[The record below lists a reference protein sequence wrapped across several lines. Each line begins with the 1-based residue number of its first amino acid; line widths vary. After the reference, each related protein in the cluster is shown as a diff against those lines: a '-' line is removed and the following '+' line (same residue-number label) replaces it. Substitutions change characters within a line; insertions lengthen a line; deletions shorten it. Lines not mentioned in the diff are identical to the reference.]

1 MIAHARRVQQP
12 LWLEPS
18 WAPALA
24 GLRHSSLVVAACAL
38 WSLGTP
44 LFNGARCPNVQPP
57 LEWSAAL
64 PVSMAATRL
73 TDSQKIEIVARFRAG
88 DGSAELAEAYGCTA
102 STVSR
107 VAKAALDPAEYEQLK
122 QQRARPAKPEAMAAP
137 EPVVA
142 EPPAA
147 PEPVAATAQDTA
159 TAVDAANAEDA
170 SVLAIDDA
178 DDFGDDDQADF
189 SDDFSDDDQADQFV
203 EVPVLLGGHPAGEP
217 AQCLPLAE
225 APLPASVYMLVDK
238 TVELQ
243 AKPLKEFPELG
254 QLPDGE
260 EERQALLVFA
270 NPRQAKRHCG
280 RTQRVI
286 KVPDTRVLE
295 RTAPYLIAQGI
306 SRVVIEGSLY
316 SLPGS

>member
-1 MIAHARRVQQP
+1 
-12 LWLEPS
+12 
-18 WAPALA
+18 
-24 GLRHSSLVVAACAL
+24 
-38 WSLGTP
+38 
-44 LFNGARCPNVQPP
+44 
-57 LEWSAAL
+57 
-64 PVSMAATRL
+64 MAAPRL
-73 TDSQKIEIVARFRAG
+73 SDSQKIEIVARYRAG
-88 DGSAELAEAYGCTA
+88 EGSTELAEAYGCSA
-102 STVSR
+102 NTVSR
-107 VAKAALDPAEYEQLK
+107 AVKAALEPAEYEQLK
-122 QQRARPAKPEAMAAP
+122 QQRTPRATKA
-137 EPVVA
+137 VTQ
-142 EPPAA
+142 PPALPDPA
-147 PEPVAATAQDTA
+147 PAVLVPQNSTPDLQDNPPKGA
-159 TAVDAANAEDA
+159 GDDDAA
-170 SVLAIDDA
+170 VLAIDDA
-178 DDFGDDDQADF
+178 DDFGDDASDAAEADA
-189 SDDFSDDDQADQFV
+189 DLDFGDDDAGDASDPFV
-203 EVPVLLGGHPAGEP
+203 AVPVLLANHHGEP
-217 AQCLPLAE
+217 AQCQPLAE

-260 EERQALLVFA
+260 AERQALLVFA

>member
-1 MIAHARRVQQP
+1 
-12 LWLEPS
+12 
-18 WAPALA
+18 
-24 GLRHSSLVVAACAL
+24 
-38 WSLGTP
+38 
-44 LFNGARCPNVQPP
+44 
-57 LEWSAAL
+57 
-64 PVSMAATRL
+64 MAATRL
-73 TDSQKIEIVARFRAG
+73 TDSQKSEIVARFRAG
-88 DGSAELAEAYGCTA
+88 EGSAELAEVYGCTA
-102 STVSR
+102 GTVSR

-122 QQRARPAKPEAMAAP
+122 QQRGRPTKPD
-137 EPVVA
+137 V
-142 EPPAA
+142 
-147 PEPVAATAQDTA
+147 TAQGKHSVNADDSA
-159 TAVDAANAEDA
+159 TGDDSATAEDA

-178 DDFGDDDQADF
+178 DDFGDDF
-189 SDDFSDDDQADQFV
+189 SDDFSDDDSADQFV
-203 EVPVLLGGHPAGEP
+203 EVPVLLGTHAGEP
-217 AQCLPLAE
+217 AQCLPLAQ

-243 AKPLKEFPELG
+243 AKPLKDFPELG
-254 QLPDGE
+254 QLPEGE

-280 RTQRVI
+280 RSQRVI